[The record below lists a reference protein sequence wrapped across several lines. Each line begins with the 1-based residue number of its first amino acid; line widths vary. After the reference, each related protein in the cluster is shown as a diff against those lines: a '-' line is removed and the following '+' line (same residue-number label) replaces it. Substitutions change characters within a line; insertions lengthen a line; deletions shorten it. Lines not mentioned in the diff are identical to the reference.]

1 MCVEFVIQAGRPCG
15 RVARRVQGG
24 RPQPQRRTLN
34 PSRAEGGNG
43 AQADQADPVF
53 SAGRD
58 LEAGVRTHLFCI
70 SPNHSGST
78 FLQLALATCR
88 ETWNLRLEGEQTIG
102 FVGPRPLMLPGLPRP
117 SSFWALHPRR
127 LERLADPGNY
137 DWPRTRKAWYFQA
150 YARSPDASVFV
161 VKSPRNLFQL
171 DMLVQHF
178 RNARF
183 LFMVRN
189 PYAAAEGICRAYRS
203 KFPEEASRI
212 KQACVSLEGCAATH
226 LVNCLAQ
233 QRRNLE
239 GFADRGVFFTYE
251 AMCAQPE
258 RVAQAIQ
265 ELVPELKELNLRQRL
280 SVKGLYDEMLTDM
293 NARQIAR
300 LDPAQIAAMN
310 AVFRPQR
317 KLLHH
322 FGYDLIEASDA
333 SRVGALP

>member
-1 MCVEFVIQAGRPCG
+1 M
-15 RVARRVQGG
+15 
-24 RPQPQRRTLN
+24 N

-43 AQADQADPVF
+43 AQADQVDPVF
-53 SAGRD
+53 SAGLD

-88 ETWNLRLEGEQTIG
+88 ETWNLHLEGEQTLG

-117 SSFWALHPRR
+117 SGFWALHPRR
-127 LERLADPGNY
+127 VERLADPSNY

-178 RNARF
+178 RNAKF

-203 KFPEEASRI
+203 KFPEEASRTS
-212 KQACVSLEGCAATH
+212 QSHSLEGCAATH
-226 LVNCLAQ
+226 LANCLAQ
-233 QRRNLE
+233 QRRNLKV
-239 GFADRGVFFTYE
+239 FADRGVFFTYE
-251 AMCAQPE
+251 AMCVQPE

-265 ELVPELKELNLRQRL
+265 QLVPELKELNLRQRL
-280 SVKGLYDEMLTDM
+280 PVKDLYDEMLTDM
-293 NARQIAR
+293 NARQLVR

-317 KLLHH
+317 ELLEH
-322 FGYDLIEASDA
+322 FGYDLMDAPGASG
-333 SRVGALP
+333 VGAPP